1 MIMQKGFFGAAT
13 TATMQVAD
21 LNPRELLML
30 GILVVGL
37 VLLGLWPNVLFTI
50 TTAPVDYLL
59 HLGKGG

>member
-1 MIMQKGFFGAAT
+1 
-13 TATMQVAD
+13 
-21 LNPRELLML
+21 LML